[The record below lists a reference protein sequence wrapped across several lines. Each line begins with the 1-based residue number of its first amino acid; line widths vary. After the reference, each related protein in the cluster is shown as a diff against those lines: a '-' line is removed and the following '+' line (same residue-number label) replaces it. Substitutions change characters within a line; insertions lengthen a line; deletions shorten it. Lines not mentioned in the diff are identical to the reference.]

1 MAATNLQLTTIDL
14 GDPADPWRAA
24 GFLVHDGPRG
34 AEVRLGSTVLRL
46 TGRGGR
52 VLAWALEGASGDL
65 DGLAST
71 TAATVGGA
79 SPEHPNGIS
88 RIDHVVVQSG
98 DVERTVEAFSGAG
111 LEVRRE
117 RSTTSYGSPMRQ
129 VFFWAGDVILEL
141 IGPDKGEPVTDQ
153 ATSVFGLALVA
164 DDLDATAEHLG
175 ELLSPPKDAVQKRRR
190 IAGLRGAQVGITIP
204 IAVMSPHEPIEET
217 TGNANK

>member
-88 RIDHVVVQSG
+88 RIDHVVVSSG
-98 DVERTVEAFSGAG
+98 DVERTVENSGG
-111 LEVRRE
+111 VGEE
-117 RSTTSYGSPMRQ
+117 RPR
-129 VFFWAGDVILEL
+129 AGDAVDAL
-141 IGPDKGEPVTDQ
+141 
-153 ATSVFGLALVA
+153 SVSRSASRSCDAPSTAVA
-164 DDLDATAEHLG
+164 
-175 ELLSPPKDAVQKRRR
+175 SPSSKA
-190 IAGLRGAQVGITIP
+190 
-204 IAVMSPHEPIEET
+204 
-217 TGNANK
+217 